1 MLAVRNPIIFSS
13 KISQWVSTQTFFDGV
28 RLMDIGT
35 FGIFIAFGA
44 GVLSFL
50 SPCVFPLI
58 PAYLAQLTGTSFQD
72 LQEMEDNDRRRI
84 MVRNS
89 IAFVVGLALVFTL
102 FGASAT
108 FLGKFFL
115 NNQVL
120 VGRIAG
126 FAIVLFGL
134 HLMGVVQ
141 IPFLMR
147 ESRVDLADAR
157 QKSTGLTGSALMGA
171 AFGIG
176 WTPCIGPILASI
188 LAIASQAD
196 TVVTGMVL
204 LLAYALGLGVPFILM
219 ALVLNKAAGRNAM
232 GKIRQYM
239 PQLSAASGALLIFM
253 GLLVFTGHLIEL
265 SNLITEQFGT
275 GLTI

>member
-1 MLAVRNPIIFSS
+1 
-13 KISQWVSTQTFFDGV
+13 
-28 RLMDIGT
+28 MDIGT
-35 FGIFIAFGA
+35 LGILAAFGA

-72 LQEMEDNDRRRI
+72 LQEMEDNERRRI

-89 IAFVVGLALVFTL
+89 VAFVVGLALVFTL

-134 HLMGVVQ
+134 HMMGVIQ

-147 ESRVDLADAR
+147 ESRMDIADAR
-157 QKSTGLTGSALMGA
+157 QRSPGLTGSVFMGA
-171 AFGIG
+171 AFGVG
-176 WTPCIGPILASI
+176 WTPCIGPVLASI

-219 ALVLNKAAGRNAM
+219 ALVLNRAAGRKAM

-239 PQLSAASGALLIFM
+239 PQLSAASGALLILM
-253 GLLVFTGHLIEL
+253 GLLVFTGNLIEL
-265 SNLITEQFGT
+265 SNLITERFGT
-275 GLTI
+275 GLTL

>member
-1 MLAVRNPIIFSS
+1 
-13 KISQWVSTQTFFDGV
+13 
-28 RLMDIGT
+28 MDIGT
-35 FGIFIAFGA
+35 FGILAAFGA

-58 PAYLAQLTGTSFQD
+58 PAYLAQLTGTSFQE
-72 LQEMEDNDRRRI
+72 LQEMQDNDRRRI
-84 MVRNS
+84 MVRHS
-89 IAFVVGLALVFTL
+89 IAFVIGLAVVFTL

-134 HLMGVVQ
+134 HMMGVIQ
-141 IPFLMR
+141 IPWLLR

-157 QKSTGLTGSALMGA
+157 QRSTGLGGSVLMGA
-171 AFGIG
+171 AFGVG
-176 WTPCIGPILASI
+176 WTPCIGPVLASI

-219 ALVLNKAAGRNAM
+219 ALILNRAAGQKAM

-239 PQLSAASGALLIFM
+239 PQLSAASGVLLIAM
-253 GLLVFTGHLIEL
+253 GLLVFTGNLIEL
-265 SNLITEQFGT
+265 SNLITERFGT
-275 GLTI
+275 GLTL

>member
-1 MLAVRNPIIFSS
+1 ME
-13 KISQWVSTQTFFDGV
+13 
-28 RLMDIGT
+28 
-35 FGIFIAFGA
+35 FGILGILAAFGA

-58 PAYLAQLTGTSFQD
+58 PAYLAQLTGTSFQE
-72 LQEMEDNDRRRI
+72 LQEMQDNDRRRI

-89 IAFVVGLALVFTL
+89 IAFVIGLALVFTL

-134 HLMGVVQ
+134 HMMGVIQ
-141 IPFLMR
+141 IPWLLR
-147 ESRVDLADAR
+147 ESRMDMSDAR
-157 QKSTGLTGSALMGA
+157 QRSTGVTGSVFMGA
-171 AFGIG
+171 AFGVG
-176 WTPCIGPILASI
+176 WTPCIGPVLASI
-188 LAIASQAD
+188 LAVASQAD

-219 ALVLNKAAGRNAM
+219 ALVLNRAAGRKAM

-239 PQLSAASGALLIFM
+239 PQLSAASGVLLISM
-253 GLLVFTGHLIEL
+253 GLLVFTGNLIEL
-265 SNLITEQFGT
+265 SNLITERFGT
-275 GLTI
+275 GLTL

>member
-1 MLAVRNPIIFSS
+1 
-13 KISQWVSTQTFFDGV
+13 
-28 RLMDIGT
+28 MD
-35 FGIFIAFGA
+35 FGILVAFGA

-58 PAYLAQLTGTSFQD
+58 PAYLAQLTGTSFQE

-89 IAFVVGLALVFTL
+89 IAFVVGLAIVFTL

-108 FLGKFFL
+108 FFGRFFL

-120 VGRIAG
+120 VARIAG

-134 HLMGVVQ
+134 HMLGVIQ
-141 IPFLMR
+141 IPWLNR
-147 ESRVDLADAR
+147 ESRMDLAEAR
-157 QKSTGLTGSALMGA
+157 GRSAGLSGSMLMGA
-171 AFGIG
+171 AFGVG
-176 WTPCIGPILASI
+176 WTPCIGPVLASI

-196 TVVTGMVL
+196 TVLTGMVL
-204 LLAYALGLGVPFILM
+204 LLVYALGLGVPFILM
-219 ALVLNKAAGRNAM
+219 ALVLNKTAGRTAM
-232 GKIRQYM
+232 GKIRKYM

-253 GLLVFTGHLIEL
+253 GLLVFTG
-265 SNLITEQFGT
+265 NLIDLRNLFTETFGT
-275 GLTI
+275 GLTL

>member
-1 MLAVRNPIIFSS
+1 
-13 KISQWVSTQTFFDGV
+13 
-28 RLMDIGT
+28 MDIGT
-35 FGIFIAFGA
+35 FGIITAFGA

-58 PAYLAQLTGTSFQD
+58 PAYLAQLTGISFQD
-72 LQEMEDNDRRRI
+72 LQEMEDNERRGI
-84 MVRNS
+84 TVRNS
-89 IAFVVGLALVFTL
+89 VAFVIGLALVFTL

-141 IPFLMR
+141 IPWLMR
-147 ESRVDLADAR
+147 ESRMDMADAR
-157 QKSTGLTGSALMGA
+157 QRSTGLTGSVFMGA
-171 AFGIG
+171 AFGVG
-176 WTPCIGPILASI
+176 WTPCIGPVLASI
-188 LAIASQAD
+188 LAVASQAD
-196 TVVTGMVL
+196 TVFMGMVL

-219 ALVLNKAAGRNAM
+219 ALVLNRAAGRKAM
-232 GKIRQYM
+232 GVVGQYM

-253 GLLVFTGHLIEL
+253 GLLVFTGNLIDL
-265 SNLITEQFGT
+265 SNLITERFGT
-275 GLTI
+275 GLTL

>member
-1 MLAVRNPIIFSS
+1 
-13 KISQWVSTQTFFDGV
+13 
-28 RLMDIGT
+28 
-35 FGIFIAFGA
+35 
-44 GVLSFL
+44 
-50 SPCVFPLI
+50 VFPLI

-72 LQEMEDNDRRRI
+72 LQEMEDNERRRM

-89 IAFVVGLALVFTL
+89 VAFVVGLALVFTL

-134 HLMGVVQ
+134 HMMGVIQ

-147 ESRVDLADAR
+147 ESRMDIADAR
-157 QKSTGLTGSALMGA
+157 QRSPGLTGSVFMGA
-171 AFGIG
+171 AFGVG
-176 WTPCIGPILASI
+176 WTPCIGPVLASI

-219 ALVLNKAAGRNAM
+219 ALVLNRAAGRKAM

-239 PQLSAASGALLIFM
+239 PQLSAASGALLILM
-253 GLLVFTGHLIEL
+253 GLLVFTGNLIEL
-265 SNLITEQFGT
+265 SNLITERFGT
-275 GLTI
+275 GLTL

>member
-1 MLAVRNPIIFSS
+1 
-13 KISQWVSTQTFFDGV
+13 
-28 RLMDIGT
+28 MDIGT
-35 FGIFIAFGA
+35 FGIIAAFGA

-72 LQEMEDNDRRRI
+72 LQEMEDNERRGI

-89 IAFVVGLALVFTL
+89 VAFVIGLALVFTL

-134 HLMGVVQ
+134 HLMGVIQ
-141 IPFLMR
+141 IPWLMR
-147 ESRVDLADAR
+147 ESRMDMADAR
-157 QKSTGLTGSALMGA
+157 QRSTGLTGSVFMGA
-171 AFGIG
+171 AFGVG
-176 WTPCIGPILASI
+176 WTPCIGPVLASI
-188 LAIASQAD
+188 LAVASQAD
-196 TVVTGMVL
+196 TVFTGMVL

-219 ALVLNKAAGRNAM
+219 ALVLNRAAGRKAM
-232 GKIRQYM
+232 GVVRQYM

-253 GLLVFTGHLIEL
+253 GLLVFTGNLIDL
-265 SNLITEQFGT
+265 SNLITERFGT
-275 GLTI
+275 GLTL

>member
-1 MLAVRNPIIFSS
+1 
-13 KISQWVSTQTFFDGV
+13 
-28 RLMDIGT
+28 MDIGT
-35 FGIFIAFGA
+35 LGIVAAFGA

-72 LQEMEDNDRRRI
+72 LQEMEDNERRRI

-89 IAFVVGLALVFTL
+89 VAFVVGLALVFTL

-134 HLMGVVQ
+134 HMMGVIQ

-147 ESRVDLADAR
+147 ESRMDIADAR
-157 QKSTGLTGSALMGA
+157 QRSPGLTGSVFMGA
-171 AFGIG
+171 AFGVG
-176 WTPCIGPILASI
+176 WTPCIGPVLASI

-219 ALVLNKAAGRNAM
+219 ALVLNRAAGRKAM

-239 PQLSAASGALLIFM
+239 PQLSAASGALLILM
-253 GLLVFTGHLIEL
+253 GLLVFTGNLIEL
-265 SNLITEQFGT
+265 SNLITERFGT
-275 GLTI
+275 GLTL

>member
-1 MLAVRNPIIFSS
+1 
-13 KISQWVSTQTFFDGV
+13 
-28 RLMDIGT
+28 MDIGT
-35 FGIFIAFGA
+35 LGILAAFGA

-58 PAYLAQLTGTSFQD
+58 PAYLAQLTGTSFQE
-72 LQEMEDNDRRRI
+72 LQEMQDNDRRRI

-89 IAFVVGLALVFTL
+89 IAFVIGLAVVFTL

-134 HLMGVVQ
+134 HMMGVIQ
-141 IPFLMR
+141 IPWLLR
-147 ESRVDLADAR
+147 ESRMDLADAR
-157 QKSTGLTGSALMGA
+157 QRSAGLGGSLFMGA
-171 AFGIG
+171 AFGVG
-176 WTPCIGPILASI
+176 WTPCIGPVLASI

-219 ALVLNKAAGRNAM
+219 ALILNRAAGQKAM
-232 GKIRQYM
+232 SKIRQYM

-253 GLLVFTGHLIEL
+253 GLLVFTGNLIEL
-265 SNLITEQFGT
+265 SNLITERFGT
-275 GLTI
+275 GLTL

>member
-1 MLAVRNPIIFSS
+1 
-13 KISQWVSTQTFFDGV
+13 
-28 RLMDIGT
+28 MDIGT
-35 FGIFIAFGA
+35 FGILIAFGA

-58 PAYLAQLTGTSFQD
+58 SAYLAQLTGTSFQE
-72 LQEMEDNDRRRI
+72 LQEMQDSDRRRK

-89 IAFVVGLALVFTL
+89 IAFVVGLAIVFTL
-102 FGASAT
+102 LGASAT
-108 FLGKFFL
+108 FMGRFFL

-134 HLMGVVQ
+134 HMMGVIQ
-141 IPFLMR
+141 IPWLMR
-147 ESRVDLADAR
+147 ESRMDLVDAR
-157 QKSTGLTGSALMGA
+157 QRSTGLTGSLFMGA
-171 AFGIG
+171 AFGVG
-176 WTPCIGPILASI
+176 WTPCIGPVLASI

-204 LLAYALGLGVPFILM
+204 LLAYSLGLGVPFIVM
-219 ALVLNKAAGRNAM
+219 ALILNRAAGRSAM

-239 PQLSAASGALLIFM
+239 PQLTAASGVLLISM
-253 GLLVFTGHLIEL
+253 GLLVFTGNLIEL
-265 SNLITEQFGT
+265 SNFITQRFGT
-275 GLTI
+275 GLTL

>member
-1 MLAVRNPIIFSS
+1 
-13 KISQWVSTQTFFDGV
+13 
-28 RLMDIGT
+28 MDIGT
-35 FGIFIAFGA
+35 FGILAAFGA

-58 PAYLAQLTGTSFQD
+58 PAYLAQLTGTSFQE
-72 LQEMEDNDRRRI
+72 LQEMQDNDRRQI

-89 IAFVVGLALVFTL
+89 IAFVIGLAVVFTL

-115 NNQVL
+115 NNQLL

-134 HLMGVVQ
+134 HMMGVIQ
-141 IPFLMR
+141 IPWLLR

-157 QKSTGLTGSALMGA
+157 QRSTGLGGSVLMGA
-171 AFGIG
+171 AFGVG
-176 WTPCIGPILASI
+176 WTPCIGPVLASI

-219 ALVLNKAAGRNAM
+219 ALILNRAAGQKAM

-239 PQLSAASGALLIFM
+239 PQLSAASGVLLIAM
-253 GLLVFTGHLIEL
+253 GLLVFTGNLIEL
-265 SNLITEQFGT
+265 SNLITERFGT
-275 GLTI
+275 GLTL